1 MKTKIPNF
9 QNDATLNKIY
19 NVAQTEDQVDT
30 KTKIPNFQN
39 DATLRLALYSII
51 NCTDDIMEQLNDTR
65 VWTIL
70 TILAI

>member
-1 MKTKIPNF
+1 M
-9 QNDATLNKIY
+9 Y